1 MCALVQENVALLN
14 SIRENM
20 MMGRFFDN
28 HQLMIAFDKNVKEV
42 TALLGTLPFA
52 EMQKLPVQVR
62 PAGRRQKRQA
72 RQADSNQHAV
82 AKKSI
87 LLSRLTPAKT
97 AFFVSSAYNTATK
110 KVSHSCPSMGF
121 LKPTKTGIHQPEV
134 HSHKVR
140 RIPAPI
146 RRTLSVSGGV

>member
-62 PAGRRQKRQA
+62 PAGRQA
-72 RQADSNQHAV
+72 KEAGA
-82 AKKSI
+82 A
-87 LLSRLTPAKT
+87 
-97 AFFVSSAYNTATK
+97 
-110 KVSHSCPSMGF
+110 G
-121 LKPTKTGIHQPEV
+121 
-134 HSHKVR
+134 
-140 RIPAPI
+140 
-146 RRTLSVSGGV
+146 